1 MADGGDPGALPAS
14 AVFVDVENVAFAP
27 RGVPGRF
34 DLALVMD
41 RIGRDSRP
49 ILRYAYADWGQHPGF
64 RQMFLHQQFEAV
76 QTSAINA
83 GKNALDI
90 QLAVD
95 AVESVLVDDGPRI
108 VYLLTSDSDFTPLV
122 RTLRRHDR
130 RIIGL
135 GWRAKTNPVWR
146 NHLDDFIA
154 YEDLAGIA
162 EVSVGREEPA
172 PSNGR
177 RRVLAGPV
185 STGGGLSFGDPR
197 EMETADTPAAPGLGP
212 VEARPVREPR
222 YGAEAEEPT
231 LEAVRDL
238 SELDLPILRLMARFG
253 RRGKLQGN
261 RFEREL
267 KRFDPSYERIDFGCA
282 RVGELI
288 RRHPLLSRLPERGKV
303 YDVVLPAQ
311 MPLDGLLAADTPQ
324 EAIDRLLAERVT
336 GYLGPDRQ
344 VDVVEALFETMT
356 AGPEHGFTR
365 RAAVTET
372 AAARDWPVE
381 DVARVEQLL
390 WGAQIYVVKAR
401 EPNTDALDWTVTL
414 RESVRHE
421 GEIFHQHDMQVIREA
436 MQAGLVLDAAR
447 WADTLAGGSEDEDPS
462 AEYVEILSTLGFTAP
477 AEDAATFTAEAL
489 PAPPLEDVPFRRPRE
504 GLDDRTETP
513 AGPDRP
519 AGVVSTAAAP
529 EPAALVEPE
538 APSETIPPAEPAP
551 VDPRHAEA
559 DAAPSGQA
567 GPTAGVEAPDAV
579 AEDAEADAVS
589 AAAALAHPTTPEME
603 PEPAPALRSAHPGE
617 TVITEPAG
625 PRRSGWWSRR

>member
-41 RIGRDSRP
+41 RIGQDSRP

-130 RIIGL
+130 RIVGL

-154 YEDLAGIA
+154 YEDLAGLSEA
-162 EVSVGREEPA
+162 SVARDEPPA
-172 PSNGR
+172 PNGR
-177 RRVLAGPV
+177 RRALAGPV

-197 EMETADTPAAPGLGP
+197 EVDAAGSPAPSALAP
-212 VEARPVREPR
+212 VEAGSAREPR
-222 YGAEAEEPT
+222 YGAQAGEPAP
-231 LEAVRDL
+231 EAVRDL
-238 SELDLPILRLMARFG
+238 SDLDLPILRLMARFG

-267 KRFDPSYERIDFGCA
+267 KRFDPSYERTDFGCA

-311 MPLDGLLAADTPQ
+311 MALNGLLADDTPQ
-324 EAIDRLLAERVT
+324 EVIDRLLVDRVP

-344 VDVVEALFETMT
+344 VDVVEALFETMS
-356 AGPEHGFTR
+356 AKPEDGFTR

-372 AAARDWPVE
+372 AAARDWPVD
-381 DVARVEQLL
+381 DVSRVEQLL

-414 RESVRHE
+414 REAVRHE

-447 WADTLAGGSEDEDPS
+447 WASTLAGDSEDEDPS
-462 AEYVEILSTLGFTAP
+462 AEYVEILATLGFTAP
-477 AEDAATFTAEAL
+477 ADDALTFAADAL

-504 GLDDRTETP
+504 GQDDAGQTGGEPDRSAAAGASTETATGSASQTESASQTGPDAGSEATEPAEPGPADPMSRSDVP
-513 AGPDRP
+513 AGAASAAPSAPEPGTD
-519 AGVVSTAAAP
+519 GAAAP
-529 EPAALVEPE
+529 SAAPEVEVE
-538 APSETIPPAEPAP
+538 AEPTP
-551 VDPRHAEA
+551 PPTP
-559 DAAPSGQA
+559 PS
-567 GPTAGVEAPDAV
+567 P
-579 AEDAEADAVS
+579 
-589 AAAALAHPTTPEME
+589 
-603 PEPAPALRSAHPGE
+603 HPGE